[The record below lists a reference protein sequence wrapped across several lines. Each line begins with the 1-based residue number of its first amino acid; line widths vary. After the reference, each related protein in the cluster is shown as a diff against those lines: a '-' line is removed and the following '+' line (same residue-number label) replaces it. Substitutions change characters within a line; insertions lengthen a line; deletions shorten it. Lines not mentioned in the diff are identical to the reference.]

1 MDSLLLIDNIRN
13 LCKKNKVSISKL
25 EAELFF
31 SPGLISRWNKSSP
44 SLDKIADIADYFGVS
59 IDELIGRSNS
69 PSNDNNLGR
78 FLFLLYQQS
87 IYAETVWEILNPQS
101 MPKELSSVTLPKN
114 FTNNLYGCYYTC
126 YQNGFFIL
134 AASHTSDGILKLALY
149 ILPDIYSRFEC
160 ICSDTD
166 RLTQL
171 YEFLEPRFRTQL
183 TKTKAHNLISS
194 YLQENTSEE
203 SSGNE
208 KITLMRNTD
217 EASSY

>member
-1 MDSLLLIDNIRN
+1 MNSLQLIENIRS

-25 EAELFF
+25 ENDLFF

-69 PSNDNNLGR
+69 PSNDRNLGR
-78 FLFLLYQQS
+78 FLLLLYQQS
-87 IYAETVWEILNPQS
+87 ICAETVWEILDPQS
-101 MPKELSSVTLPKN
+101 MPKELSGVTLPKN
-114 FTNNLYGCYYTC
+114 FTDNLCGCYYTC

-134 AASHTSDGILKLALY
+134 TTSHTSDGILKLAMY

-166 RLTQL
+166 QLKRL
-171 YEFLEPRFRTQL
+171 YGFLEPHFRVQL
-183 TKTKAHNLISS
+183 TKMKAHNLISS

-203 SSGNE
+203 PPENE
-208 KITLMRNTD
+208 KITLLRNID